1 MTAEIL
7 FAVPFVRPP
16 QNIVHSGSVARTDT
30 SRRGGWEW
38 SAGAGDAM
46 TAAGRRASFN
56 ITKANFLSLPK
67 RFATV
72 GAGGPAGRTLDGRTC
87 GKKMGRGRD
96 AMEWGIDGKSLCPV
110 AFPGRTKKEEADKK
124 IVCANLFPFSRPS
137 EQRRRNW
144 FQMEHASER
153 VARREFEFGS
163 RLELR

>member
-1 MTAEIL
+1 MPGIRVSVSFVLPLKISSIL
-7 FAVPFVRPP
+7 VASRGRTP
-16 QNIVHSGSVARTDT
+16 HEEEAGSGAQ
-30 SRRGGWEW
+30 E
-38 SAGAGDAM
+38 AGDAM

-137 EQRRRNW
+137 EQAASLRRRNR
-144 FQMEHASER
+144 FQMERA
-153 VARREFEFGS
+153 
-163 RLELR
+163 